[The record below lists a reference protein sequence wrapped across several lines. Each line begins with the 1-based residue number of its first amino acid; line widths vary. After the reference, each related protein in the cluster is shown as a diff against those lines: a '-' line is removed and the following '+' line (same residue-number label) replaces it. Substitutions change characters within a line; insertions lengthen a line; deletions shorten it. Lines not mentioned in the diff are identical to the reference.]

1 MMGKLKRV
9 DDQVI
14 VITSASSGI
23 GLTTARMAAA
33 RGARL
38 VLAARSGGALRQLVD
53 EIKGAGGRAVHVA
66 ADFGKREDARRIA
79 QAAEQEFG
87 GFDTWVNNAGVSI
100 YGRIEDVDVEDMR
113 RLFETNFWGL
123 VSGSLEAVQRLK
135 RRGGGALINVGSVV
149 SERAVPLQGIYSASK
164 HAVKGFTD
172 ALRMELED
180 EGAPVAVTTLV
191 KPGPIDTPFTVNAK
205 SYLGSEPQHV
215 PPVYAPE
222 TVARAILHCAGT
234 PTRDVFVG
242 GGGKGMAALG
252 HYAPGVADSAMAAV
266 MIPGTESGRPPR
278 PRDQNGL
285 ERPSELLAERGNYP
299 GHVAETSAYT
309 QATLHP
315 LVTGAVIVG
324 AGLAIGAMARGM
336 RNGSAGHEGY
346 RPVARH

>member
-1 MMGKLKRV
+1 MGKLKRLE
-9 DDQVI
+9 DQVI
-14 VITSASSGI
+14 VVTGASSGI
-23 GLTTARMAAA
+23 GLATARMAAA
-33 RGARL
+33 QGARL
-38 VLAARSGGALRQLVD
+38 VLAARSEGALRQLAD
-53 EIKGAGGRAVHVA
+53 EITRQGGKAVHVVADVGERDDVRKIARA
-66 ADFGKREDARRIA
+66 AVDG
-79 QAAEQEFG
+79 FG

-123 VSGSLEAVQRLK
+123 VHGSLEAVAHLK
-135 RRGGGALINVGSVV
+135 RRGGGALINLGSVV

-180 EGAPVAVTTLV
+180 EGAPVAVTLV

-205 SYLGSEPQHV
+205 NYLGSEPQHV

-222 TVARAILHCAGT
+222 TVARAILHCAET

-278 PRDQNGL
+278 PREQNGL
-285 ERPSELLAERGNYP
+285 ERPSERLAERGNYP
-299 GHVAETSAYT
+299 GHVASTSAYT

-324 AGLAIGAMARGM
+324 AGLAIGAMVAGL